1 VIEGPKDAFFLAGRQ
16 AKEDDEETEYDFWT
30 EDEGEEEED
39 GGHQWA

>member
-1 VIEGPKDAFFLAGRQ
+1 VIEGPKDANFLAGRQ

-30 EDEGEEEED
+30 EGEGEEEED